1 MKLDTR
7 KFLRALHNSSKQFG
21 LYVEAVKSHQRQ
33 HVCACT
39 LVCLCVC
46 VCVNMCVCL
55 CEQVC
60 VCERE
65 RGNRESLFWYY
76 PWSAVV
82 QGGIS

>member
-1 MKLDTR
+1 MCVHVR
-7 KFLRALHNSSKQFG
+7 
-21 LYVEAVKSHQRQ
+21 LYVCV
-33 HVCACT
+33 
-39 LVCLCVC
+39 CVC